1 MSTKDSDWLKTRI
14 NSHERRVRLDLVL
27 RKQRLRSSE
36 RLFKCSDTEGICFD
50 EISKRIFYVKLE
62 NNICN

>member
-27 RKQRLRSSE
+27 RKQGLRSSE
-36 RLFKCSDTEGICFD
+36 RLFKCSDTEGIYFD

>member
-27 RKQRLRSSE
+27 TKQGLRSSE
-36 RLFKCSDTEGICFD
+36 RLFKCSDTEGIYFD
-50 EISKRIFYVKLE
+50 EIFKRIFYVKLE